1 METIVFISLL
11 CLFIGIGYI
20 ASRRNTH
27 TPSDYLLANNTT
39 SSLLTALSAASSK
52 YSGYMFIGLAGYIYI
67 NGLSAIWIL
76 LGFLFGDAL
85 VFYSIHQK
93 VREESDRLGSKSF
106 IHLISRW
113 HHSDYNVTRVTIS
126 IISLIFLLI
135 YSAAQ
140 FNAGGKALYAIFGWH
155 YYLGSLICAL
165 LILTYCLKGGLR
177 ASIWTDVAQALVML
191 LALIILL
198 SSVILH
204 AKGIPPLIQQ
214 LHGISPDYLSLG
226 VEKFGSIN
234 ATLLFAMGWIFNG
247 IGVTG
252 QPHIMVRFM
261 ALDNAANINKTGTY
275 YFIWSVLFLLLIL
288 AVSLSARIFIDP
300 QALSDTELVLPR
312 LAQLLLPSVA
322 IGFLLGG
329 IFASIISTTDSQI
342 LSCSAIISE
351 DLTLGKTNNRRYII
365 TFGVTLTALFISLFA
380 PADVFTLVIFSWSA
394 LACTMGPLVIV
405 QACGQRPPQWLT
417 LVMIAAGLS
426 TALVWRAVG
435 LSGQTYEAFPG
446 IMAGIIVFFIGSL
459 FIKRKAASNQE
470 T

>member
-1 METIVFISLL
+1 METLIFISLL
-11 CLFIGIGYI
+11 FLFLATGYV
-20 ASRRNTH
+20 ASRHNNH
-27 TPSDYLLANNTT
+27 TSSDYLLANSTT
-39 SSLLTALSAASSK
+39 PSLLTALSAASSK
-52 YSGYMFIGLAGYIYI
+52 YSGYVFIGLAGYIYI
-67 NGLSAIWIL
+67 NGLTAIWIL

-93 VREESDRLGSKSF
+93 VREETSRLDSKSF
-106 IHLISRW
+106 IGLISRW
-113 HHSDYNVTRVTIS
+113 HHGDYSVTRITIS
-126 IISLIFLLI
+126 IISLIFLLT

-177 ASIWTDVAQALVML
+177 ASIWTDAVQAIVMMIALIML
-191 LALIILL
+191 LFSAIQ
-198 SSVILH
+198 H
-204 AKGIPPLIQQ
+204 AEGLTPLIQR
-214 LHGISPDYLSLG
+214 LHNVSPDYLSLG

-234 ATLLFAMGWIFNG
+234 ATFLFAMGWIFNG

-261 ALDNAANINKTGTY
+261 ALDKAKNINKTGTY
-275 YFIWSVLFLLLIL
+275 YFIWSGLFLLLIL
-288 AVSLSARIFIDP
+288 AVSLSARVFIAP

-351 DLTLGKTNNRRYII
+351 DLKLGKTNLHRYAI
-365 TFGVTLTALFISLFA
+365 TFGVTLTALLISLFA

-417 LVMIAAGLS
+417 LAMVAAGLS
-426 TALVWRAVG
+426 TALIWRAMG
-435 LSGQTYEAFPG
+435 LSGHIYEALPG
-446 IMAGIIVFFIGSL
+446 IMAGIIVFFMGSL
-459 FIKRKAASNQE
+459 LVKYSSLPCRGK
-470 T
+470 

>member
-1 METIVFISLL
+1 MEIIIFISLL
-11 CLFIGIGYI
+11 SLFVGIGHI
-20 ASRRNTH
+20 ASRRNTQ
-27 TPSDYLLANNTT
+27 TSSDYLLANNTT
-39 SSLLTALSAASSK
+39 SPLLIALSAASSK
-52 YSGYMFIGLAGYIYI
+52 YSGYIFIGLTGYIYI
-67 NGLSAIWIL
+67 NGLPAIWIL

-93 VREESDRLGSKSF
+93 VREETDRLGSKSF
-106 IHLISRW
+106 IDLISRW
-113 HHSDYNVTRVTIS
+113 HHGDYSVTRVTIS
-126 IISLIFLLI
+126 IISLLFLLT
-135 YSAAQ
+135 YAAAQ

-155 YYLGSLICAL
+155 YYLGSLIIAL
-165 LILTYCLKGGLR
+165 LIITYCLKGGLR
-177 ASIWTDVAQALVML
+177 ASIWTDAAQAIVMM

-198 SSVILH
+198 VSAITH
-204 AKGIPPLIQQ
+204 AEGLTPLIQQ
-214 LHGISPDYLSLG
+214 LHNISPDYLSLG

-234 ATLLFAMGWIFNG
+234 ATFLFAMGWIFNG

-261 ALDNAANINKTGTY
+261 ALDKAKNINKTGVY
-275 YFIWSVLFLLLIL
+275 YFIWSGLLLLLIL
-288 AVSLSARIFIDP
+288 AVSLSARTFIDP
-300 QALSDTELVLPR
+300 QALSDTELALPR
-312 LAQLLLPSVA
+312 LAQLLLPSAA

-351 DLTLGKTNNRRYII
+351 DLKLGTTNQHRCFITL
-365 TFGVTLTALFISLFA
+365 GVTLTALLISLFA
-380 PADVFTLVIFSWSA
+380 PANVFTLVIFSWSA

-426 TALVWRAVG
+426 TALIWRALG
-435 LSGQTYEAFPG
+435 LSGQIYEAFPG

-459 FIKRKAASNQE
+459 LIPHMDSPNKRI
-470 T
+470 

>member
-1 METIVFISLL
+1 MSI
-11 CLFIGIGYI
+11 YI
-20 ASRRNTH
+20 
-27 TPSDYLLANNTT
+27 
-39 SSLLTALSAASSK
+39 
-52 YSGYMFIGLAGYIYI
+52 YIYI

-93 VREESDRLGSKSF
+93 VREETDRLGSKSF
-106 IHLISRW
+106 IDLISRW
-113 HHSDYNVTRVTIS
+113 HRGDYSVTRVTIS
-126 IISLIFLLI
+126 IISLVFLLT

-177 ASIWTDVAQALVML
+177 ASIWTDAAQAIVML
-191 LALIILL
+191 LALIMLL
-198 SSVILH
+198 FSVIIH
-204 AKGIPPLIQQ
+204 TKGLTPLLQQ
-214 LHGISPDYLSLG
+214 LQDISPNYLSLG
-226 VEKFGSIN
+226 VEKFGS
-234 ATLLFAMGWIFNG
+234 LSGVMLFAMGWIFNG

-261 ALDNAANINKTGTY
+261 ALDNASNINKTGAY
-275 YFIWSVLFLLLIL
+275 YFIWSVLFLFLIL
-288 AVSLSARIFIDP
+288 MISLSARIFIDP
-300 QALSDTELVLPR
+300 QAISDTELVLPR

-322 IGFLLGG
+322 IGFILGG
-329 IFASIISTTDSQI
+329 IFASIVSTTDSQI

-351 DLTLGKTNNRRYII
+351 DLKLGKTNQHRYII

-380 PADVFTLVIFSWSA
+380 PTDVFTLVIFSWSA

-417 LVMIAAGLS
+417 LAMIAAGLS
-426 TALVWRAVG
+426 TALIWRAVG
-435 LSGQTYEAFPG
+435 LSGQVYEALPG

-459 FIKRKAASNQE
+459 FIQHKD
-470 T
+470 